1 MRLRLNQ
8 YFKKGSVSDEYSL
21 HSRENTPQMLG
32 DTGSACGSKLR
43 LIRFHLES
51 KYDQQS
57 GSMAPLGVCSCL
69 GLVGLLCGVPAYRRF
84 ALRPSAYRDVL
95 HTSPRRADSTKSRC
109 KLLLVHRL
117 CLTMT
122 LTVRDSGC
130 MSTAFE

>member
-51 KYDQQS
+51 KYDQHS

-69 GLVGLLCGVPAYRRF
+69 GLVGLLCGVKPL
-84 ALRPSAYRDVL
+84 ALLTTTR
-95 HTSPRRADSTKSRC
+95 SPLTTIK
-109 KLLLVHRL
+109 VHRL
-117 CLTMT
+117 HEM
-122 LTVRDSGC
+122 
-130 MSTAFE
+130 